1 MQRLNFHHSGGAG
14 VRRCS
19 SWSGLR
25 YHAKGSALNGKTVK
39 QGMGKMKAKTASRNT
54 VQKMHSVD
62 YGLLTLSRKDMKK
75 THAVGGIHPQSK
87 RQER

>member
-1 MQRLNFHHSGGAG
+1 
-14 VRRCS
+14 
-19 SWSGLR
+19 
-25 YHAKGSALNGKTVK
+25 
-39 QGMGKMKAKTASRNT
+39 MGKMKAKTASRNT